1 MNRLKEL
8 RKEKKLTQE
17 ELAGEIGVSK
27 ITILRWENGERQIK
41 PDKAQKLADHFGVPV
56 GYLLGY
62 ESDNQLIHS
71 LTEKISKMSG
81 EEASA
86 FAFTDE
92 GELLAELMYEAEK
105 RKEQRRDKK
114 FRAFVKFLKENI
126 IILSDEEIENF
137 FNMLMVSSLNSG
149 AKKELYSKIADE
161 DFNKAV
167 DFLESIGYKMFFDK
181 SFLD

>member
-1 MNRLKEL
+1 MNRLKIL
-8 RKEKKLTQE
+8 RKEKGETQDQVAE
-17 ELAGEIGVSK
+17 VAGVSK
-27 ITILRWENGERQIK
+27 RSYIYWENGERQIK
-41 PDKAQKLADHFGVPV
+41 PDKAQALADHFGVPV

>member
-1 MNRLKEL
+1 MNRLKIL
-8 RKEKKLTQE
+8 RKEKGETQDQVAE
-17 ELAGEIGVSK
+17 VAGVSK
-27 ITILRWENGERQIK
+27 RSYIYWENGERQIK
-41 PDKAQKLADHFGVPV
+41 SDKAQALADHFGVPV

-149 AKKELYSKIADE
+149 TKKELYSKIADE